1 MRSVAGGRRQQDG
14 CSAVRTLTG
23 TSTDELRRANLRA
36 ILQTVHT
43 RGPTTRAV
51 LTRQLGLNRSTIG
64 GLTGELQALGLVSER
79 TASVE
84 GRSGR
89 PSHLVV
95 PRNDNVVVAV
105 DLGVD
110 RIAVAL
116 VGLGGEVLDRH
127 SRPHQRGE
135 HDVAHVV
142 ESVGQMVEDILAG
155 ARQLRCL
162 GTGVAV
168 PGAVRASDGLVRFAP
183 NLGWVEEAFSD
194 LLAARLGQPVS
205 TGNDANLGVL
215 AEHVRGAAVGYNE
228 VAYLN
233 ASVGIGGGF
242 LLGGIPLTGSRGYA
256 GEVGH
261 MQVDSGGPVCRCGA
275 VGCWEMKVGENALL
289 RLAGR
294 LPGGGPTAIAEVIA
308 AARAGEARAGAAVA
322 EVAEWCGVGIRS
334 VVNLFNPEIV
344 VLGGS
349 LAQVWLAAEQQVSE
363 ALLRS
368 TLLSLGAD
376 LTIRAARLGE
386 DSALI
391 GAAELAF
398 APVLQHPQAVPQA
411 V

>member
-1 MRSVAGGRRQQDG
+1 M
-14 CSAVRTLTG
+14 LTPTG
-23 TSTDELRRANLRA
+23 VGADELRRANLRA
-36 ILQTVHT
+36 ILQTVH
-43 RGPTTRAV
+43 RHGPTTRAV

-64 GLTGELQALGLVSER
+64 ALTSELQDLGLVSE
-79 TASVE
+79 TASLG

-95 PRNDNVVVAV
+95 PRDDNVVVAADV
-105 DLGVD
+105 GVD

-116 VGLGGEVLDRH
+116 VGLGGEVLDRR
-127 SRPHQRGE
+127 SRVHQRGE

-142 ESVGQMVEDILAG
+142 ESVAQMVEDILAG
-155 ARQLRCL
+155 APRKRCL

-183 NLGWVEEAFSD
+183 NLGWVEEPFTD
-194 LLAARLGQPVS
+194 LLAERLARPVS
-205 TGNDANLGVL
+205 TGNDSNLGVL
-215 AEHVRGAAVGYNE
+215 AEHVRGAAVGYRD

-242 LLGGIPLTGSRGYA
+242 LVGGVPLTGARGYA

-261 MQVDSGGPVCRCGA
+261 MPVDSGGPVCRCGA
-275 VGCWEMKVGENALL
+275 AGCWEMKVGENVLL
-289 RLAGR
+289 QLAGR
-294 LPGGGPTAIAEVIA
+294 LPGGGPAAVAEVIA
-308 AARAGEARAGAAVA
+308 AAHDGEDRAAAAVA
-322 EVAEWCGVGIRS
+322 EVAEWCGVGIRA

-349 LAQVWLAAEQQVSE
+349 MAQVWRAAGDRVDA
-363 ALLRS
+363 ALRRTPLVAPRD
-368 TLLSLGAD
+368 D
-376 LTIRAARLGE
+376 LTIRAAHLG
-386 DSALI
+386 DDAALV

-398 APVLQHPQAVPQA
+398 APVLEHPQAVPQA